1 MKDRE
6 LFRLMQLIPEEYPEE
21 TAAFLAAHGKA
32 GESGKTE
39 PVIRQ
44 KKAEPQAGILWR
56 VLLPAGAAACL
67 AVLIGTGLWAGLREK
82 PMTAASSEPELT
94 EIAVQTETAPPHINE
109 VTAAVQQTVTNTVT
123 QSAVKNGTVPA
134 VQSSTPAVTAAAEDK
149 PQTTARPQAKP
160 QSTAAPE
167 QQSVPGTTVFSIPPR
182 NPDYPPGDVTMDGRV
197 DLADAQLLLK
207 EYRAVVVEGGNSI
220 LTPEQIALGDVY
232 PNTREDDVTFFL
244 SRLMS
249 DLDDDTGLSVI
260 PTDNPISYEDA
271 ALIAD
276 YYLNMDIAHYR
287 EALGDLTVTEYAQ
300 YLNLPPEEPELRF
313 FSEPVILQG
322 DTLPADSV
330 SIQNFGDYPVST
342 ENWELQYVKM
352 NANGNFE
359 LWYDGKGACE
369 GCEIILNGTRIDEKN
384 CRGRTAEKRA
394 ETQEEYVRSGSFAK
408 LTVGDTAVYK
418 TLRTVVLEQD
428 SENWREE
435 IESGYNYVLEWITGQ
450 HIIQIRVNKP
460 WPDEILQQIAECFT
474 AYPAN

>member
-56 VLLPAGAAACL
+56 ILLPAGAAACL

-82 PMTAASSEPELT
+82 PLTTASSEPELT
-94 EIAVQTETAPPHINE
+94 EIAVQTETAPTQIAE
-109 VTAAVQQTVTNTVT
+109 VTAAVQQTVTKTVT

-149 PQTTARPQAKP
+149 PQTIARQQAKP

-167 QQSVPGTTVFSIPPR
+167 QQPAPGTSVFAVPPR

-197 DLADAQLLLK
+197 DIDDVHLLLM
-207 EYRAVVVEGGNSI
+207 EYYAVVIEGGSSI
-220 LTPEQIALGDVY
+220 LTPEQIRLGDVY
-232 PNTREDDVTFFL
+232 PNTPEDDISFFKH
-244 SRLMS
+244 RLGACS
-249 DLDDDTGLSVI
+249 EDDPFIPII
-260 PTDNPISYEDA
+260 PTDYSISYEDFM
-271 ALIAD
+271 LILD
-276 YYLNMDIAHYR
+276 YYLVMDVAKNRVDY
-287 EALGDLTVTEYAQ
+287 GDMTVTEYAQ
-300 YLNLPPEEPELRF
+300 FLNLPPEEPELRF
-313 FSEPVILQG
+313 ISEPVILQG

-342 ENWELQYVKM
+342 ENWELQYAKM
-352 NANGNFE
+352 NANGKFE
-359 LWYDGKGACE
+359 LWYDGKGACK
-369 GCEIILNGTRIDEKN
+369 GCEIILNGTRIDEK
-384 CRGRTAEKRA
+384 KRHA
-394 ETQEEYVRSGSFAK
+394 VTLEEYARQGGLAEF
-408 LTVGDTAVYK
+408 TVGDTAVYK
-418 TLRTVVLEQD
+418 TLWTVVLEQD

-435 IESGYNYVLEWITGQ
+435 IESGDNEALEWITGQ
-450 HIIQIRVNKP
+450 YRITVQVNKP
-460 WPDEILQQIAECFT
+460 WPDEILQLIAECFT